1 MRGQIGEKRQIE
13 MERRTRERERE
24 RELAMIVAMSAP
36 AARLR
41 AGNNNRP
48 SYRPCTPVIAVI
60 TASGLY
66 RLSMQIAA
74 NYI

>member
-1 MRGQIGEKRQIE
+1 MAESRKRDKEK
-13 MERRTRERERE
+13 ERERE

-36 AARLR
+36 AARPR

-48 SYRPCTPVIAVI
+48 SYRPCRPVIAVI